1 MTIRL
6 DIKDALK
13 IAPRSMKQL
22 ATITGHSLDS
32 ITNAKGYLQSD
43 GIVRQV
49 PGQKP
54 GSPDILYEL
63 VPIRT
68 ETRHGNVLKSPPWI
82 PPKAMHRPT
91 IDAPGFVVKRYL
103 TGEVMG

>member
-22 ATITGHSLDS
+22 AALTGHSLDS
-32 ITNAKGYLQSD
+32 ITNAKGYLQGD

-49 PGQKP
+49 AGQRPGDP
-54 GSPDILYEL
+54 HILYEL
-63 VPIRT
+63 VPVRSVT
-68 ETRHGNVLKSPPWI
+68 HHGNVLFSPAWV
-82 PPKAMHRPT
+82 PPRVMHRPE
-91 IDAPGFVVKRYL
+91 IDAPGCVVRRYL
-103 TGEVMG
+103 TGEVLA